1 MDKTQVAESASTHTV
16 MLICID
22 LYSSRFERCVA
33 YAFQLLPQQS
43 KNRSSFWHDSQ
54 VKGLYRRRCGAWEA
68 SRYRGAFAARLG
80 SAPGFRDV
88 YGMRVRWRSLKSAAA
103 VRVW

>member
-1 MDKTQVAESASTHTV
+1 M
-16 MLICID
+16 
-22 LYSSRFERCVA
+22 
-33 YAFQLLPQQS
+33 
-43 KNRSSFWHDSQ
+43 SSFEIVDSSNSDQPVRFNIFSLAQ